1 MSVTANGPDGSTF
14 SFPDGTPQEVVRGV
28 LAKHYGWPDAPPAA
42 PARMARFRLQGP
54 DGNLYNVEAPDAE
67 SAVAALHGSGQTPA
81 STAGAAPV
89 EDKGELSVN
98 NVVRSLANGITFGGA
113 DRLAAFLGSKTGV
126 GGEAGDYEGNLA
138 KQRDLTNAYASEH
151 PIANAAGNIVG
162 NVGGMAAAATI
173 PAVAAALP
181 DAAPTMLGKIGQ
193 GMAGG
198 AAVGAVQGVND
209 APDWS
214 NVGDTVDTAAKGA
227 GTGAAFGFGAPI
239 LARGVGKS
247 YSALADALRGYGGGL
262 SRPAGKVLAQGLSEA
277 APGEVDSALQTLG
290 PDAMLVDAAPSLL
303 GKGQGALGNSAEAR
317 NILASALKARE
328 AGAPTRLAADT
339 NENFGTAVSPT
350 SATRD
355 ILDHRSALDA
365 QNYGAALDGSGTPP
379 VADGYRRFY
388 RGVGNNYSE
397 APGTTS
403 YFADTPERAA
413 QFGDVHYVD
422 VPNTKDGLRYF
433 VQGSHKPGDYLA
445 SNEGNDLVSRL
456 QPYVKGGAAPAVDA
470 QPVVDLI
477 DDHLKT
483 AVGEQKKALTRLR
496 AEIMEPNPELP
507 ENMPVSAAPPM
518 PGKPQTLVN
527 FLQNAGGVRDDGGD
541 LSSLG
546 LNRFP
551 GLVTKNGLAPDRARE
566 LAHEAGYLGD
576 GSSESINDTYIHDL
590 IDKLQSHPTY
600 SAHDSDMLEAWNA
613 ANDARTDPHGNRMTA
628 AQYRARYV
636 GPGEGEAPLPA
647 QVPTTNAR
655 KLHGLKMELDNV
667 IEHDQ
672 PGLGVQAGALKS
684 QNRSLTMA
692 RGAINDALEAQVPGY
707 ARANAIS
714 APLAKR
720 AEAVASGTKLLGSG
734 PETPWPVDLAAQRAT
749 MTPGER
755 AAQAMGLRGRVEEK
769 FARTAND
776 VTAGKAIAGGL
787 GDFNRGNLSEVF
799 GQEPT
804 DRFIAAVDR
813 EKKFGDTHN
822 RLIGNSETD
831 PRSKAAA
838 AMAPAKIGTIHSVAQ
853 VGLKAVHALT
863 SPAIKAILPD
873 ITKSYP
879 EVARALSAQGPERD
893 AVLRAL
899 REHSATSGRAAVKG
913 QSYGNRAALAAA
925 LLADGALH
933 SGPSQRRSQGNSR

>member
-14 SFPDGTPQEVVRGV
+14 SFPDGTTQEVVRGV
-28 LAKHYGWPDAPPAA
+28 LAKHYGWS
-42 PARMARFRLQGP
+42 
-54 DGNLYNVEAPDAE
+54 DGSTPR
-67 SAVAALHGSGQTPA
+67 GSPA
-81 STAGAAPV
+81 SAPV
-89 EDKGELSVN
+89 EDKGALSVD

-113 DRLAAFLGSKTGV
+113 DRLTAFLGSKTGV
-126 GGEAGDYEGNLA
+126 GGVAGDYEGNLA
-138 KQRDLTNAYASEH
+138 KQRDLTDAYAAEH

-162 NVGGMAAAATI
+162 NVGGLAAATSI

-181 DAAPTMLGKIGQ
+181 DAAPTILGKIGQ
-193 GMAGG
+193 GAAAGAG
-198 AAVGAVQGVND
+198 VGAVQGANE

-214 NVGDTVDTAAKGA
+214 NVGQTVNSTVQGA
-227 GTGAAFGFGAPI
+227 GAGAILGGGFPLVAK
-239 LARGVGKS
+239 GVGKS
-247 YSALADALRGYGGGL
+247 FSALADALRGYDGGL

-277 APGEVDSALQTLG
+277 APGDVDSALKTLG

-303 GKGQGALGNSAEAR
+303 GKGQGALGNSA
-317 NILASALKARE
+317 
-328 AGAPTRLAADT
+328 DT
-339 NENFGTAVSPT
+339 NDNFGTAVSPT
-350 SATRD
+350 TATRD
-355 ILDHRSALDA
+355 ILDHRSTLDA
-365 QNYGAALDGSGTPP
+365 QNYGAALDGAGTPP

-388 RGVGNNYSE
+388 RGIGNNY
-397 APGTTS
+397 APDAGSTS

-413 QFGDVHYVD
+413 GFGDVHYVD

-433 VQGSHKPGDYLA
+433 VQGSHKAGDYLA

-456 QPYVKGGAAPAVDA
+456 QPYVKGAAAPPVDA

-496 AEIMEPNPELP
+496 AEMMEPNPAIGDPALDP
-507 ENMPVSAAPPM
+507 GAAPKSATAPPPM
-518 PGKPQTLVN
+518 PPKPQSLVN
-527 FLQNAGGVRDDGGD
+527 FIQGAGGMRDTGGD
-541 LSSLG
+541 LKSLG
-546 LNRFP
+546 HDRFP
-551 GLVTKNGLAPDRARE
+551 GLVTKNGLDPDLMRE
-566 LAHEAGYLGD
+566 MAHEAGFLGD
-576 GSSESINDTYIHDL
+576 GTSDSIGETTVQDL
-590 IDKLQSHPTY
+590 LDKLDQHPTY
-600 SAHDSDMLEAWNA
+600 SAHDSNVVDAWNL
-613 ANDARTDPHGNRMTA
+613 ANNARTGADGSRMSA
-628 AQYRARYV
+628 AEYRQMMNARNAD
-636 GPGEGEAPLPA
+636 GSTPLPA
-647 QVPTTNAR
+647 EVPTTNAR

-692 RGAINDALEAQVPGY
+692 RGAINDALETQVPGY

-720 AEAVASGTKLLGSG
+720 AEAVQSGTKLLGSG

-813 EKKFGDTHN
+813 EKKFGETHN

-831 PRSKAAA
+831 PRAKAAA
-838 AMAPAKIGTIHSVAQ
+838 AMAPAKIGTIHSVGQ
-853 VGLKAVHALT
+853 VIGNAVHSVT

-893 AVLRAL
+893 AILRAL
-899 REHSATSGRAAVKG
+899 RGHAAASGSAAARGAVV
-913 QSYGNRAALAAA
+913 GNRAALVAA
-925 LLADGALH
+925 LLANAGGR
-933 SGPSQRRSQGNSR
+933 SGPSQRRLQGSSR

>member
-14 SFPDGTPQEVVRGV
+14 SFPDGTPQEIVRGV
-28 LAKHYGWPDAPPAA
+28 LAKHYGWSDGAPP
-42 PARMARFRLQGP
+42 RG
-54 DGNLYNVEAPDAE
+54 G
-67 SAVAALHGSGQTPA
+67 PA
-81 STAGAAPV
+81 SVPV
-89 EDKGELSVN
+89 EDKGALSADN
-98 NVVRSLANGITFGGA
+98 IVRSLANGITFGGA
-113 DRLAAFLGSKTGV
+113 DRLAAFMGAHTGIGNAAPPRTIAGVVGDQIMGNGEGGSQ
-126 GGEAGDYEGNLA
+126 YERNLA
-138 KQRDLTNAYASEH
+138 VERARTEAYATEH
-151 PIANAAGNIVG
+151 PYANAAGNIVG

-173 PAVAAALP
+173 PGVAAALP

-193 GMAGG
+193 GMAAG
-198 AAVGAVQGVND
+198 AGVGAVQGFNE

-214 NVGDTVDTAAKGA
+214 NVGDTVDATAKGA
-227 GTGAAFGFGAPI
+227 GMGAAFGLGAPFSRVARVRAI
-239 LARGVGKS
+239 PRSPTRCAAMAAACRGPLVRCSRKGSPKRLLAKSMPRSKRSAPMRCSSTRRRRCSARGKAR
-247 YSALADALRGYGGGL
+247 SAT
-262 SRPAGKVLAQGLSEA
+262 RPKRATS
-277 APGEVDSALQTLG
+277 S
-290 PDAMLVDAAPSLL
+290 
-303 GKGQGALGNSAEAR
+303 
-317 NILASALKARE
+317 ASALKARE

-350 SATRD
+350 TSTRD
-355 ILDHRSALDA
+355 ILDHRATLDA
-365 QNYGAALDGSGTPP
+365 QNYGQAL
-379 VADGYRRFY
+379 
-388 RGVGNNYSE
+388 
-397 APGTTS
+397 
-403 YFADTPERAA
+403 
-413 QFGDVHYVD
+413 GD
-422 VPNTKDGLRYF
+422 
-433 VQGSHKPGDYLA
+433 
-445 SNEGNDLVSRL
+445 
-456 QPYVKGGAAPAVDA
+456 AAPAVDA

-496 AEIMEPNPELP
+496 AEIMEPNPDLAPGGGADP
-507 ENMPVSAAPPM
+507 EPP
-518 PGKPQTLVN
+518 KPQTLVN
-527 FLQNAGGVRDDGGD
+527 FIQGMGGVRSSEASD
-541 LSSLG
+541 LVARG
-546 LNRFP
+546 HNRFP
-551 GLVTKNGLAPDRARE
+551 GFVTSRGAAQDEVARA
-566 LAHEAGYLGD
+566 AHSAGYIGD
-576 GSSESINDTYIHDL
+576 GTDASAGTSTFQDV
-590 IDKLQSHPTY
+590 IDALDAHPTY
-600 SAHDSDMLEAWNA
+600 STHDADMLERWQNWT
-613 ANDARTDPHGNRMTA
+613 DAHKNPVGARMTA
-628 AQYRARYV
+628 AEYRARQAAGAPI
-636 GPGEGEAPLPA
+636 GPPA
-647 QVPTTNAR
+647 EVPTSNAR

-813 EKKFGDTHN
+813 EKRFGETHN
-822 RLIGNSETD
+822 KLIGNSETD
-831 PRSKAAA
+831 PRAKAAA

-873 ITKSYP
+873 ITKP
-879 EVARALSAQGPERD
+879 IPKWRARYRRKAR
-893 AVLRAL
+893 
-899 REHSATSGRAAVKG
+899 SATRCCGRSATMRRRRPGCG
-913 QSYGNRAALAAA
+913 Q
-925 LLADGALH
+925 
-933 SGPSQRRSQGNSR
+933 RSIVRE

>member
-14 SFPDGTPQEVVRGV
+14 SFPDGTPQEIVRGV

-42 PARMARFRLQGP
+42 PARMARFKLQGP

-67 SAVAALHGSGQTPA
+67 SAIAALHGSGQTPA
-81 STAGAAPV
+81 STPGAAP
-89 EDKGELSVN
+89 EDKGALSVD

-138 KQRDLTNAYASEH
+138 KQRDLTNAYATEH
-151 PIANAAGNIVG
+151 PVANAAGNVVG

-173 PAVAAALP
+173 PAIAAALP

-198 AAVGAVQGVND
+198 AALGAIQGVND

-328 AGAPTRLAADT
+328 TGAPTRLAADT

-350 SATRD
+350 SATKD
-355 ILDHRSALDA
+355 ILDHRAALDA
-365 QNYGAALDGSGTPP
+365 RNYGAALDQGAPP
-379 VADGYRRFY
+379 
-388 RGVGNNYSE
+388 
-397 APGTTS
+397 
-403 YFADTPERAA
+403 
-413 QFGDVHYVD
+413 
-422 VPNTKDGLRYF
+422 
-433 VQGSHKPGDYLA
+433 
-445 SNEGNDLVSRL
+445 
-456 QPYVKGGAAPAVDA
+456 VDA

-507 ENMPVSAAPPM
+507 ENMPVAAAPPM

-600 SAHDSDMLEAWNA
+600 SAHDSDMLDAWNA

-655 KLHGLKMELDNV
+655 KLHALKMELDNV
-667 IEHDQ
+667 IEYDQ

-720 AEAVASGTKLLGSG
+720 AEAVQSGTKLLGSG

-831 PRSKAAA
+831 PRAKAAA

-899 REHSATSGRAAVKG
+899 REHSATSGRAAIKG

-933 SGPSQRRSQGNSR
+933 SGPSQRRSRGNSR

>member
-1 MSVTANGPDGSTF
+1 MSVTASGPDGSTF
-14 SFPDGTPQEVVRGV
+14 SFPDGTPQEVVRGA
-28 LAKHYGWPDAPPAA
+28 LAKHYGWSDGATPRGVPSGSAP
-42 PARMARFRLQGP
+42 
-54 DGNLYNVEAPDAE
+54 
-67 SAVAALHGSGQTPA
+67 
-81 STAGAAPV
+81 
-89 EDKGELSVN
+89 EDKGALSVD

-126 GGEAGDYEGNLA
+126 GGEAGDYEGNLV
-138 KQRDLTNAYASEH
+138 KQRDLTNAYATEH
-151 PIANAAGNIVG
+151 PIANAAGNVVG

-173 PAVAAALP
+173 PGVAAALP

-193 GMAGG
+193 GAAGG
-198 AAVGAVQGVND
+198 SAIGAVQGVND

-214 NVGDTVDTAAKGA
+214 NVGDTVNAAAKGA
-227 GTGAAFGFGAPI
+227 GLGAAFGFGAPI

-355 ILDHRSALDA
+355 ILDHRATLDA
-365 QNYGAALDGSGTPP
+365 QNYGAALD
-379 VADGYRRFY
+379 
-388 RGVGNNYSE
+388 
-397 APGTTS
+397 
-403 YFADTPERAA
+403 
-413 QFGDVHYVD
+413 
-422 VPNTKDGLRYF
+422 
-433 VQGSHKPGDYLA
+433 QG
-445 SNEGNDLVSRL
+445 
-456 QPYVKGGAAPAVDA
+456 APAVDA

-600 SAHDSDMLEAWNA
+600 SAHDSDTLDAWNA

-692 RGAINDALEAQVPGY
+692 RGAINDALETQVPGY

-720 AEAVASGTKLLGSG
+720 AEAVQSGTKLLGSG

-831 PRSKAAA
+831 PRAKAAA

-863 SPAIKAILPD
+863 SPAIKAVLPD
-873 ITKSYP
+873 VTKSYP

-913 QSYGNRAALAAA
+913 QSFGNRAALAAA
-925 LLADGALH
+925 LLADGALR
-933 SGPSQRRSQGNSR
+933 SGPSQRRSQGNNR

>member
-14 SFPDGTPQEVVRGV
+14 SFPDGTPQDVVRGA

-42 PARMARFRLQGP
+42 PARMPRFRVQGP

-67 SAVAALHGSGQTPA
+67 SAIAALHGSPAAQGSSGRGGSSAEPA
-81 STAGAAPV
+81 SGDIDHSWPARLA
-89 EDKGELSVN
+89 DNMRSV
-98 NVVRSLANGITFGGA
+98 ANGATLGASPRIAAALEAATGIGG
-113 DRLAAFLGSKTGV
+113 DF
-126 GGEAGDYEGNLA
+126 GDYSGNLA
-138 KQRDLTNAYASEH
+138 RRQDTERAYAQAH
-151 PIANAAGNIVG
+151 PVLSGIGNLTG
-162 NVGGMAAAATI
+162 NVAGLAAVGAV
-173 PAVAAALP
+173 PGVAAALP
-181 DAAPTMLGKIGQ
+181 EAAPTMLGKIGQ

-214 NVGDTVDTAAKGA
+214 KVGDTVDTAAKGA
-227 GTGAAFGFGAPI
+227 GMGAAFGFGAPI
-239 LARGVGKS
+239 LARGVGKT

-277 APGEVDSALQTLG
+277 APGEVDAALQTLG

-317 NILASALKARE
+317 NILASALKRRE
-328 AGAPTRLAADT
+328 GAAPTRLAADT

-350 SATRD
+350 SATKD
-355 ILDHRSALDA
+355 ILDHRSTIDA
-365 QNYGAALDGSGTPP
+365 QNYGQALGDG
-379 VADGYRRFY
+379 
-388 RGVGNNYSE
+388 
-397 APGTTS
+397 
-403 YFADTPERAA
+403 
-413 QFGDVHYVD
+413 
-422 VPNTKDGLRYF
+422 
-433 VQGSHKPGDYLA
+433 
-445 SNEGNDLVSRL
+445 
-456 QPYVKGGAAPAVDA
+456 APAVDA

-496 AEIMEPNPELP
+496 AEIMEPNPDLAPGGGADP
-507 ENMPVSAAPPM
+507 EPP
-518 PGKPQTLVN
+518 KPQTLVN
-527 FLQNAGGVRDDGGD
+527 FIQGMGGVRSSEASD
-541 LSSLG
+541 LVSRG
-546 LNRFP
+546 HNRFP
-551 GLVTKNGLAPDRARE
+551 GLVTSRGAAQDEVARA
-566 LAHEAGYLGD
+566 AHSAGYIGD
-576 GSSESINDTYIHDL
+576 GTDESAGTSTFQDV
-590 IDKLQSHPTY
+590 IDALAAHPTY
-600 SAHDSDMLEAWNA
+600 STHDADILDKWQTWTDAHKNPAGA
-613 ANDARTDPHGNRMTA
+613 RMTA
-628 AQYRARYV
+628 AEYRARLGAGAPI
-636 GPGEGEAPLPA
+636 GPLAE
-647 QVPTTNAR
+647 VPTSNAR

-692 RGAINDALEAQVPGY
+692 RGAINDALETQVPGY

-734 PETPWPVDLAAQRAT
+734 PETPWPADLAAQRAT

-813 EKKFGDTHN
+813 EKRFGETHN
-822 RLIGNSETD
+822 KLVGNSETD
-831 PRSKAAA
+831 PRAKAAA

-899 REHSATSGRAAVKG
+899 RDHAAASGSAAARGAVV
-913 QSYGNRAALAAA
+913 GNRAALVAA
-925 LLADGALH
+925 LLANAGGR
-933 SGPSQRRSQGNSR
+933 SGPSQRRLQGNSR